1 MIHMAAWLFF
11 ALALLAGLVAIH
23 VTVRLH
29 WHEILAALRGELG
42 ASPAV
47 RPSAAPA
54 RASARRH
61 AAA

>member
-1 MIHMAAWLFF
+1 MAAWLFF

-42 ASPAV
+42 A
-47 RPSAAPA
+47 APA
-54 RASARRH
+54 LRPEVSRAQASVRRH